1 MITSQLIAKL
11 EADRVG
17 CTELCELLEKISG
30 IHIAPDQ
37 KGLIFMAN
45 RLGRVLG
52 PHKIVDY
59 RAYINLLK
67 IGEPTVIA
75 EFISAMTTNT
85 THFFRE
91 NEHFTHLKETL
102 PTILKRKQSSGDNE
116 LRVWCAAS
124 STGQEPYSIAM
135 TALEAIAAPMQWK
148 LKMLA
153 SDIDNKVLHRAS
165 QGEYT
170 EAEIESVPPAIRQK
184 YFQKVQV
191 NAEMM
196 YRVKPPLADLIRFAM
211 VNLHQENYSFQYK
224 FDIIF
229 CRNILIYFKIETVE
243 KVMNRLMNALSP
255 NGILYVGHTESA
267 MIKINGLRRVA
278 AAVYQREALDLARA
292 S

>member
-1 MITSQLIAKL
+1 MMTSQLISKL
-11 EADRVG
+11 EADHVG
-17 CTELCELLEKISG
+17 CTELCMLLEKISG
-30 IHIAPDQ
+30 IHVVPDQ

-52 PHKIVDY
+52 PRKLVDY
-59 RAYINLLK
+59 RSYINLLK
-67 IGEPTVIA
+67 KGEAAIIA

-91 NEHFTHLKETL
+91 NEHFIHLKETL
-102 PTILKRKQSSGDNE
+102 PTILKRKQASGENE
-116 LRVWCAAS
+116 LRIWCAAS

-135 TALEAIAAPMQWK
+135 TALEAISAPMQWK

-153 SDIDNKVLHRAS
+153 SDIDNKVLNRAS

-170 EAEIESVPPAIRQK
+170 EAEMESVSPAMRQK
-184 YFQKVQV
+184 YFQKTQV
-191 NAEMM
+191 KGEAM
-196 YRVKPPLADLIRFAM
+196 YRVQPALVDLVRFAM
-211 VNLHQENYSFQYK
+211 VNLHQENYSFQHK

-229 CRNILIYFKIETVE
+229 CRNILIYFKLETVE
-243 KVMNRLMNALSP
+243 QVMNRLMNALSP

-267 MIKINGLRRVA
+267 MIKTNGLRRVA
-278 AAVYQREALDLARA
+278 AAVYQREPLVLARA